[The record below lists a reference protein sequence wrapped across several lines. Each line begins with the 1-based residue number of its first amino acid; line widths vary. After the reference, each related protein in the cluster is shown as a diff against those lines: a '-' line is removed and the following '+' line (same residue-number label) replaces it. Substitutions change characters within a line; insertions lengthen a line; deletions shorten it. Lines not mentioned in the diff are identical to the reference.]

1 MKKFTVDL
9 ASIPLYYPGAVKP
22 VKRSYKGKTP
32 KAAKA
37 KTSTSKSAKPKKAP
51 RTKAAKVSKVK
62 ATKTTKAPKA
72 KKAPSRTREQIAAE
86 AAAKR
91 QVRFEAFQE
100 RQAQKQLKEYEAYL
114 SETEKCAREMQRD
127 IDRAE
132 REYRKAV
139 REFNKEERQKK
150 LRQITENK
158 MRSQGYDPSN
168 YRENLISMIS
178 NKAGEFGN
186 TSQEHKEELGEL
198 LGVDPRA
205 FDLTLKD
212 RKNFVYRAITDYND
226 FTDEELTDKLRKLE
240 TFDRKE
246 RLHVRGIEESMDEET
261 AKKIMFDILS
271 SDKVSNETKA
281 VIRLLGPKGALLY
294 TNYRQIQKEK
304 FGHNY
309 KEQFYSQAAAI
320 FWDTAGDKVVLKKHG
335 FNFSKKDAAQ
345 RKDSRIGL
353 STNIDAEAFAKF
365 AIAKMNTDEADAFTN
380 ELEKLPGF
388 GKNLRV
394 TTYTENGKT
403 RRVVR

>member
-9 ASIPLYYPGAVKP
+9 AKIPLYYPGAVKP
-22 VKRSYKGKTP
+22 VKRSFKGKTP

-37 KTSTSKSAKPKKAP
+37 KTSTIKSAKPKKAP

-62 ATKTTKAPKA
+62 TTTKKAPKA
-72 KKAPSRTREQIAAE
+72 RKAPSRTREQIAAE

-91 QVRFEAFQE
+91 QARFEAFQE
-100 RQAQKQLKEYEAYL
+100 RQAQKQFKEYEAYL
-114 SETEKCAREMQRD
+114 SETEKYAREMQRE
-127 IDRAE
+127 IGRAE

-150 LRQITENK
+150 IRQITENK

-281 VIRLLGPKGALLY
+281 VLRLLGPKGALLY
-294 TNYRQIQKEK
+294 TNYRQIQFQK
-304 FGHNY
+304 FGANF
-309 KEQFYSQAAAI
+309 KEAFYSQAAAT
-320 FWDTAGDKVVLKKHG
+320 FWDTSTGDQVALKKHG
-335 FNFSKKDAAQ
+335 YNFSKKNANFI
-345 RKDSRIGL
+345 KDSSVGL

-365 AIAKMNTDEADAFTN
+365 AIEKMNLDEATAFTQQ
-380 ELEKLPGF
+380 LEGLDGF

-394 TTYTENGKT
+394 TYYNGK
-403 RRVVR
+403 RVVR

>member
-9 ASIPLYYPGAVKP
+9 ANIPLYYPGAVKP
-22 VKRSYKGKTP
+22 VKRSFKGKTP

-37 KTSTSKSAKPKKAP
+37 KTSTTKSAKPKKAP

-91 QVRFEAFQE
+91 QARFEAFQE
-100 RQAQKQLKEYEAYL
+100 RQAQKQFKEYEAYL
-114 SETEKCAREMQRD
+114 SETEKYAREMQRD

-168 YRENLISMIS
+168 YRENLISMIA
-178 NKAGEFGN
+178 NKASGLKYSSLDEK
-186 TSQEHKEELGEL
+186 QLIADL
-198 LGVDPRA
+198 IGVNSASLNDPE
-205 FDLTLKD
+205 DI
-212 RKNFVYRAITDYND
+212 RKTTIGDALYASGKTED
-226 FTDEELTDKLRKLE
+226 ELTAIFRKTESLE
-240 TFDRKE
+240 RK
-246 RLHVRGIEESMDEET
+246 HTVRAKGIEDTIDDVT
-261 AKKIMFDILS
+261 AKKIMSDILAS
-271 SDKVSNETKA
+271 KNVSDETKA
-281 VIRLLGPKGALLY
+281 VLKLLGPKGALIY
-294 TNYRQIQKEK
+294 INYRQIQRNK
-304 FGHNY
+304 FGNNY
-309 KEQFYSQAAAI
+309 KEQMYHEAAEI
-320 FWDTAGDKVVLKKHG
+320 FWDNSGDKVVLKKHG
-335 FNFSKKDAAQ
+335 YGFGSRKRNQLENQ
-345 RKDSRIGL
+345 RAGL
-353 STNIDAEAFAKF
+353 STDIDAEAYSKF
-365 AIAKMNTDEADAFTN
+365 AMTFMKPDEAAAFTQQ
-380 ELEKLPGF
+380 LEGLKGF

>member
-9 ASIPLYYPGAVKP
+9 ANIPLYYPGAVKP
-22 VKRSYKGKTP
+22 VKRSFKGKTP

-37 KTSTSKSAKPKKAP
+37 KTSTAKSAKPKKAP

-62 ATKTTKAPKA
+62 TTKTTKAPKA

-91 QVRFEAFQE
+91 QARFEAFQE

-114 SETEKCAREMQRD
+114 SETEKYAREMQRD

-226 FTDEELTDKLRKLE
+226 FTDEELTEKLRKLE

-281 VIRLLGPKGALLY
+281 VLRLLGPKGALLY
-294 TNYRQIQKEK
+294 TNYRQIQFQK
-304 FGHNY
+304 FGANF
-309 KEQFYSQAAAI
+309 KEAFYSQAAAT
-320 FWDTAGDKVVLKKHG
+320 FWDTSTGDKVALKKHG
-335 FNFSKKDAAQ
+335 YNFSKKNANFI
-345 RKDSRIGL
+345 KDSSVGL
-353 STNIDAEAFAKF
+353 STNIDAEAFTKF
-365 AIAKMNTDEADAFTN
+365 AIEKMNLDEATAFTQQ
-380 ELEKLPGF
+380 LEGLEGF

-394 TTYTENGKT
+394 TYYNGK
-403 RRVVR
+403 RVVR